1 MMPKGDAGLP
11 LCSAPGDIAT
21 LLRETAILR
30 ELDENKIFELTGC
43 PPTCDWNEFRH
54 SVRVE
59 KWREKE
65 DISLGCNSIAIF
77 VPKSIPEPVPFTFG
91 VLRHV

>member
-1 MMPKGDAGLP
+1 MMPKGDAALP
-11 LCSAPGDIAT
+11 LCSAPEDIAT

-54 SVRVE
+54 SVRIE
-59 KWREKE
+59 KWREKK
-65 DISLGCNSIAIF
+65 DISLGCNSIDILETLQTC
-77 VPKSIPEPVPFTFG
+77 P
-91 VLRHV
+91 

>member
-11 LCSAPGDIAT
+11 LCSAPEDIAT

-54 SVRVE
+54 SVRIE
-59 KWREKE
+59 KWREKK
-65 DISLGCNSIAIF
+65 DISLGRNSIGTS
-77 VPKSIPEPVPFTFG
+77 VPKSVPEPVPITFG
-91 VLRHV
+91 ALRHV